1 MRRLPAALLAAALA
15 AALPRAAGAQDAAGV
30 AQLTH
35 STSFAEVR
43 PGTKVR
49 LLLSDS
55 TIFLGRPRPVG
66 WPGIVEGR
74 LLGIDP
80 ADAQVRFGRG
90 YTFAIPSTAVN
101 RLEARIGSGRCG
113 ATRARRV
120 LCRSGVMVIG
130 LTAGALVGQRVGRT
144 VGSLE
149 FEGDDDVNGAW
160 MLAGALTVGTVSA
173 VMLPRI
179 GGDDW
184 AVVHDWS
191 RGRTQP

>member
-1 MRRLPAALLAAALA
+1 MRRLRPALLAALA
-15 AALPRAAGAQDAAGV
+15 AALPPAAGAQDTLSV
-30 AQLTH
+30 AQVTH
-35 STSFAEVR
+35 STSFADVR

-74 LLGIDP
+74 LLGIAP
-80 ADAQVRFGRG
+80 GDAQVRFARG

-101 RLEARIGSGRCG
+101 RLEARVGSGRCG
-113 ATRARRV
+113 ASRARRV
-120 LCRSGVMVIG
+120 LCRSGVMVLG
-130 LTAGALVGQRVGRT
+130 LGAGAIAGQRVGRT
-144 VGSLE
+144 VGSFNIE
-149 FEGDDDVNGAW
+149 DSGGNGSW
-160 MLAGALTVGTVSA
+160 MLAGALTFGAVSA

-184 AVVHDWS
+184 AVVHDWA
-191 RGRTQP
+191 RGRSQP